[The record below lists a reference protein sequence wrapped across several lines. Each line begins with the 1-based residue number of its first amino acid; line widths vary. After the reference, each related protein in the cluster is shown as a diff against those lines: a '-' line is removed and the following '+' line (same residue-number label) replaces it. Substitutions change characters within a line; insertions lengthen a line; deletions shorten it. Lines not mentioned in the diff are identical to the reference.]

1 MKAVDAEAIAL
12 ALCILRTLEDLI
24 ASTKD
29 LHFVSPSDFAAT
41 LAQVRGRIEQA
52 LERPGPRLP

>member
-1 MKAVDAEAIAL
+1 MKAPDAEAIAL

-41 LAQVRGRIEQA
+41 LAQVRGTIERA
-52 LERPGPRLP
+52 LNPPGHRRL